1 MTRRLLSDTDGLIEA
16 IALCL
21 PRGLEHREL
30 MAAHRGLLRQL
41 PAEIAVTLATPPE
54 HVSAVSSWLDRQHAG
69 RHAVVAAG
77 EELDEHAI
85 WVQDPL
91 LVTTDR
97 GRRAYLRVASEYPY
111 PVAHWLAAAEGIGVD
126 RTQLHLSG
134 GNSLVGHNFRFAG
147 VDAVLHDA
155 GRGMPAAIRRAIERH
170 RSLDP
175 RRLHIYG
182 YGETPIAGM
191 PWAQEPFH
199 LDLALALTGCH
210 TAREHPIVL
219 LARPQSPS
227 PALDATAERL
237 AGDGFHVVRVHVPV
251 QGNSLY
257 GYNNV
262 LVETA
267 VRPGQRRPLVFVPQY
282 GDRRPSLARYDR
294 YIAELWS
301 GLGFTARGVTGWG
314 PFVFAGGAVR
324 CATKVLSRSALST
337 PERIISNRTLARLA
351 RLTPDDC

>member
-1 MTRRLLSDTDGLIEA
+1 MPRRHLPRCWHRARSTGWCTSDSSPEPASSISSSAPGPPSATIATSRSLPRRNQAARPTTHVRFSTGCAVACCRSRRPSSSTPPAISPASLAPSTFAETPMTRRLLSDTDGLIEA

-54 HVSAVSSWLDRQHAG
+54 HVSAVSSWLDRQHQG

-111 PVAHWLAAAEGIGVD
+111 PVAHWLAAADGTGVD

-147 VDAVLHDA
+147 ADAVLHDA
-155 GRGMPAAIRRAIERH
+155 GRGMPAAIRRAVERH

-219 LARPQSPS
+219 LARPQPPS
-227 PALDATAERL
+227 PALAATAKRL
-237 AGDGFHVVRVHVPV
+237 AGDGF
-251 QGNSLY
+251 
-257 GYNNV
+257 
-262 LVETA
+262 
-267 VRPGQRRPLVFVPQY
+267 
-282 GDRRPSLARYDR
+282 
-294 YIAELWS
+294 
-301 GLGFTARGVTGWG
+301 
-314 PFVFAGGAVR
+314 
-324 CATKVLSRSALST
+324 
-337 PERIISNRTLARLA
+337 
-351 RLTPDDC
+351 